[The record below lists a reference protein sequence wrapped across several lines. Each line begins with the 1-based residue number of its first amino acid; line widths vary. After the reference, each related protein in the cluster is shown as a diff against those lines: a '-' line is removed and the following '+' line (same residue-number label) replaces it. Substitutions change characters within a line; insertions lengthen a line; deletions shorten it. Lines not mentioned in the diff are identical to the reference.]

1 MLNFIKI
8 TSISEKVLH
17 RVTSI
22 FSKVGQVILMVM
34 VLLTI
39 LNVVLRRIF
48 NHPLSSSLELS
59 QVMLVI
65 VVFSSVAYCVIKRSH
80 VRIDALTSRFS
91 PKTQAIL
98 NCVTGLFG
106 ALLFGAMGWGSIVLA
121 MDKMANHSVTG
132 ILPIPVYPFVFL
144 VSFGSILLALMLFVQ
159 FIDSLMSMEDK

>member
-39 LNVVLRRIF
+39 LDVILRRIF

-65 VVFSSVAYCVIKRSH
+65 VVFSSVAYCGIKRSH

-91 PKTQAIL
+91 PKIQAIL
-98 NCVTGLFG
+98 NCITGLFG
-106 ALLFGAMGWGSIVLA
+106 VLLFGAMGWGSIVLA
-121 MDKMANHSVTG
+121 MDKMANNSVTG

-144 VSFGSILLALMLFVQ
+144 VSFGSILLALILLVQ
-159 FIDSLMSMEDK
+159 FIDSLISMEDK